1 MSDDDNA
8 GNDENIDDVL
18 ASEVPMLDALRA
30 SLAADT
36 PPSGMNER
44 SESLLGW
51 LDVDDE
57 LSTLLSEAIADPE
70 AHLSGV
76 RSDAATADD
85 LATSDG
91 VPVVEWNVE
100 GDVVSGLVMVDSV
113 TSVELQS
120 ASGDIRR
127 ASLGD
132 LGRFTLDDVPNGPV
146 RLRLSHRDGRIDQTR
161 WFVV

>member
-8 GNDENIDDVL
+8 RDGGNIDDIQ
-18 ASEVPMLDALRA
+18 ASEVPMLDALSA
-30 SLAADT
+30 SLPADA
-36 PPSGMNER
+36 PPLGMNER

-57 LSTLLSEAIADPE
+57 LSGLLADAVADPE
-70 AHLSGV
+70 GQLSGV
-76 RSDAATADD
+76 RSGTATADD
-85 LATSDG
+85 LAASDG

-100 GDVVSGLVMVDSV
+100 GAVVSGLVMVDSV
-113 TSVELQS
+113 TSVELQL

-127 ASLGD
+127 AALSD
-132 LGRFTLDDVPNGPV
+132 LGRFTLDDVPSGPV
-146 RLRLSHRDGRIDQTR
+146 RLRLSHRDGRVDHTR